1 MPMITDFE
9 YNDIRGPIEQACLNL
24 NMERP
29 PIELVG
35 SARILGEG
43 NDIDVAL
50 FVPNEELRESIL
62 ELARIDGW
70 NMQGAGY
77 EPIVAG
83 NNFTSIK
90 KGIYN
95 LLICADQV
103 SWDRFTVGARLCVF
117 LQGLGVPVEDKRV
130 RVAIHALA
138 GGEGE
143 EGVLKSV
150 RRVG

>member
-1 MPMITDFE
+1 MM
-9 YNDIRGPIEQACLNL
+9 
-24 NMERP
+24 RP

-43 NDIDVAL
+43 NDIDVAM
-50 FVPNEELRESIL
+50 FVENEQLRERII
-62 ELARIDGW
+62 ELARISGW

-77 EPIVAG
+77 EQIVAG
-83 NNFTSIK
+83 NNFISIK

-103 SWDRFTVGARLCVF
+103 SWNRFTVGARMCVY

-130 RVAIHALA
+130 RVAIHALV

-143 EGVLKSV
+143 EGVIKGV

>member
-9 YNDIRGPIEQACLNL
+9 YNDIREPIEQACQEL

-50 FVPNEELRESIL
+50 FVKNEQLRERII
-62 ELARIDGW
+62 ELARIAGW

-77 EPIVAG
+77 EQIVAG

-95 LLICADQV
+95 LLICADQT
-103 SWDRFTVGARLCVF
+103 SWNRFTVGARMCVY

-130 RVAIHALA
+130 RVAIHALV

-143 EGVLKSV
+143 EGVIKGV